1 MSRIFGKGDNM
12 TGLKKLISLAS
23 AAALSVSMCTVSVS
37 ASEAYDPYNY
47 DRWGDAISSQAG
59 YTADDFVDGNTIGCG
74 TMNEPADIFVSHDN
88 LVYIVDKGN
97 DRIIVT
103 DIEFNFK
110 KEMKRFTYSPDLI
123 SGISIEADAM
133 SGTEFAAGRYM
144 LECNGDNFKILDENG
159 AALLNEKGKAI
170 NESIS
175 AKKVTASN
183 GAAFKSGDKIIVN
196 YDGTSVT
203 AEQEVYTSLKKPTG
217 IFVDRFTA
225 LVYIADNENGRVIK
239 CDTDGNVLKE
249 FGRPD
254 SELYDAELTYN
265 PNKVLVDKAGNVYI
279 VVRSVTKGAVMYNSE
294 GKFLG
299 FYGANRVEQTAEVLA
314 NAFWNIISTDEQ
326 RERTAKNTP
335 IGFTNFDIDELGF
348 IYTVTESTETTTDL
362 VKKLNPRGDNI
373 LDSLGAAD
381 MTFGDIPPAYYSI
394 YAKNSSLTDIDLGP
408 NGELNILDFQHGRIF
423 QYDKECWLLFIMGGT
438 GEQLGTFRSAT
449 AIESHDDKLYVVD
462 SRKNG
467 VTIFTRTTFGEIVT
481 EAANLYNDGKYEES
495 LEPWKSV
502 LKYDGNYRRAYIG
515 IGNAL
520 FNRFEYEE
528 AMEYFEI
535 SISRNRYSRAF
546 EGYRDEWLKENFT
559 AIMIVIIVAVV
570 AIMVLGHLKKKGKLK
585 FLKGGA

>member
-1 MSRIFGKGDNM
+1 MSRNFGKGDNM
-12 TGLKKLISLAS
+12 SGLKKLISLAS
-23 AAALSVSMCTVSVS
+23 AVALALSMCTVSVS

-59 YTADDFVDGNTIGCG
+59 YTADAFVDGNTIGCG
-74 TMNEPADIFVSHDN
+74 AMNEPADIFVSHDD

-97 DRIIVT
+97 NRIIVT
-103 DIEFNFK
+103 DLEFNLVKIMEDFK
-110 KEMKRFTYSPDLI
+110 LNGESSP
-123 SGISIEADAM
+123 
-133 SGTEFAAGRYM
+133 
-144 LECNGDNFKILDENG
+144 
-159 AALLNEKGKAI
+159 
-170 NESIS
+170 
-175 AKKVTASN
+175 
-183 GAAFKSGDKIIVN
+183 
-196 YDGTSVT
+196 
-203 AEQEVYTSLKKPTG
+203 LKKPAG
-217 IFVDRFTA
+217 IFVDQYTG
-225 LVYIADNENGRVIK
+225 LIYIADNENSRVIK
-239 CDTDGNVLKE
+239 CDTDGNILQE

-254 SELYDAELTYN
+254 SELYDEELTYN
-265 PNKVLVDKAGNVYI
+265 PNKVIVDKAGNVYI

-299 FYGANRVEQTAEVLA
+299 FYGANRVEQTAEVVA
-314 NAFWNIISTDEQ
+314 NALWNLFSTEEQ
-326 RERTAKNTP
+326 RERTARATP
-335 IGFTNFDIDELGF
+335 VGFTNFDIDELGF

-381 MTFGDIPPAYYSI
+381 MTFGDIAPAYYSI
-394 YAKNSSLTDIDLGP
+394 YAKNSSLTDIDIGP

-438 GEQLGTFRSAT
+438 GEQLGTFRSAA
-449 AIESHDDKLYVVD
+449 AIESYDDKLFVVD

-467 VTIFTRTTFGEIVT
+467 ITIFTRTIFGEIVT

-495 LEPWKSV
+495 LEPWQNV

-520 FNRFEYEE
+520 FNRFEYKE

-535 SISRNRYSRAF
+535 SISRGRYNRAF
-546 EGYRDEWLKENFT
+546 EGYRDLWLKENFT
-559 AIMIVIIVAVV
+559 AIMIVIIAVV
-570 AIMVLGHLKKKGKLK
+570 VLVGVFGYLKKKGKLK